1 MEDIFMEQTSRKMS
15 ENVRELQS
23 ALTKVLKS
31 EDRVFF
37 IESLNQY
44 QRDKNVN
51 SLVVTL
57 KLVLNTARKREVYPL
72 LYQII
77 PHGDREIF
85 HRLWHQ
91 GLEDPRSR
99 ASSKSPA
106 RSPRNLRGNPVSTS
120 LPTNLQRYASDS
132 GIDLPNMTQSHS
144 STDKKYPIKQLIIKR
159 PSNSGFGFCIRG
171 GAEHGV
177 GLYVSSVDPRSVA
190 ENEGLLP
197 GDHIVQVNGTKFDGL
212 THAQAVKVI
221 KNSKKLNLFVRS
233 VGRIPNS
240 FVAESTCKW
249 VDMSGRRVSPPPG
262 VDSNGRFLS
271 AGGIDKSDLRLLGDD
286 DERKVNIFVED
297 GAKLGLLIRGGSDC
311 GLGIYIAGVDVDG
324 AADQAGLKAGDQI
337 LDVNGQSF
345 LNISHKQ
352 AVNVLRSTKNMIV
365 TLKDVGKLPF
375 TRVTHDKMKWIKN
388 STKNGKINSVPDQVS
403 HITQVEI
410 HSPPGSSQ
418 QGQLPSSN
426 RHHKRAGRKGT
437 TEQSMFH
444 HGIAGSQVLYNG
456 GLPSQKNLIA
466 DQAGQILNENELGT
480 LKYYLAEYSSGYIS
494 ISAFALALFDL
505 LNTPAKMS
513 LMTEIRSS
521 VEPKDIDRFDDLV
534 LKKEI
539 EIMKSGQ
546 FLGSHFDEDRHSIH
560 SYASSVSSFSGKG
573 SSSRSSAKGSLDD
586 TGSRPITP
594 PQVPAILPANVKVK
608 DDINTDATEPY
619 EVYEA
624 TLTFHDDNEQ
634 IFDEEEDVG
643 LPSFLTIDPIS
654 LDLPR
659 TEGTS
664 PQHLGDNLS
673 MPLLTSS
680 PVSDQNRPDSPTKT
694 AGETTTSESVGDNT
708 RQKSSLLGRHG
719 ESSYANGENLPK
731 DQQKRIQTKHRASQE
746 LYDLHQFCKNKDENT
761 NRNEH
766 LGLQRN
772 TVTIET
778 RESPRGRVK
787 EIADSVFEVEVDKSS
802 GSLGLTLEGGTDT
815 AREIRIN
822 AIKEGNFA
830 AWKCGRLK
838 VGQAVLQVDGTPLTG
853 MTSGKAFLTLRHAYS
868 SSDSPVLKLLIRD
881 I

>member
-324 AADQAGLKAGDQI
+324 AADQAGLK
-337 LDVNGQSF
+337 VC
-345 LNISHKQ
+345 
-352 AVNVLRSTKNMIV
+352 
-365 TLKDVGKLPF
+365 
-375 TRVTHDKMKWIKN
+375 
-388 STKNGKINSVPDQVS
+388 
-403 HITQVEI
+403 
-410 HSPPGSSQ
+410 
-418 QGQLPSSN
+418 
-426 RHHKRAGRKGT
+426 
-437 TEQSMFH
+437 
-444 HGIAGSQVLYNG
+444 
-456 GLPSQKNLIA
+456 
-466 DQAGQILNENELGT
+466 
-480 LKYYLAEYSSGYIS
+480 
-494 ISAFALALFDL
+494 
-505 LNTPAKMS
+505 
-513 LMTEIRSS
+513 
-521 VEPKDIDRFDDLV
+521 
-534 LKKEI
+534 
-539 EIMKSGQ
+539 
-546 FLGSHFDEDRHSIH
+546 
-560 SYASSVSSFSGKG
+560 
-573 SSSRSSAKGSLDD
+573 
-586 TGSRPITP
+586 
-594 PQVPAILPANVKVK
+594 
-608 DDINTDATEPY
+608 
-619 EVYEA
+619 
-624 TLTFHDDNEQ
+624 
-634 IFDEEEDVG
+634 
-643 LPSFLTIDPIS
+643 
-654 LDLPR
+654 
-659 TEGTS
+659 
-664 PQHLGDNLS
+664 
-673 MPLLTSS
+673 
-680 PVSDQNRPDSPTKT
+680 
-694 AGETTTSESVGDNT
+694 
-708 RQKSSLLGRHG
+708 SSLGVHDH
-719 ESSYANGENLPK
+719 N
-731 DQQKRIQTKHRASQE
+731 
-746 LYDLHQFCKNKDENT
+746 
-761 NRNEH
+761 
-766 LGLQRN
+766 
-772 TVTIET
+772 
-778 RESPRGRVK
+778 
-787 EIADSVFEVEVDKSS
+787 
-802 GSLGLTLEGGTDT
+802 
-815 AREIRIN
+815 
-822 AIKEGNFA
+822 
-830 AWKCGRLK
+830 
-838 VGQAVLQVDGTPLTG
+838 
-853 MTSGKAFLTLRHAYS
+853 
-868 SSDSPVLKLLIRD
+868 
-881 I
+881 